1 LKVGKAVPGW
11 LKGEKM
17 KIRTIGTVM
26 AVVLTLGGSA
36 WAETKAD
43 KLGLGDH
50 AADPEKIGKIGNDLS
65 VRVRL
70 IREKNGE
77 LAGLV
82 PKGETVSVQV
92 DYIGREGAKDR
103 PVALVCYGQFIDT
116 EAETSK
122 MIVNGKP
129 CFEGRLEDSYG
140 RFTRLGMDM
149 RFRPEVSDPNGT
161 YGIVIKVEDSVSGKS
176 ITLVPTYSWQ
186 DGKG

>member
-1 LKVGKAVPGW
+1 MTVKGKHMNIKSV
-11 LKGEKM
+11 
-17 KIRTIGTVM
+17 GTVL
-26 AVVLTLGGSA
+26 AIALALA
-36 WAETKAD
+36 NPAFAETKAD
-43 KLGLGDH
+43 SLGLGDH

-65 VRVRL
+65 IRVRL

-82 PKGETVSVQV
+82 PKGETVSLQV

-116 EAETSK
+116 KAETSK

-140 RFTRLGMDM
+140 RFTRLGMDL
-149 RFRPEVSDPNGT
+149 RFRPEASDPNGT
-161 YGIVIKVEDSVSGKS
+161 YGVVVKVEDSVSGKS
-176 ITLVPTYSWQ
+176 VTLVPTYAWQ
-186 DGKG
+186 DGKK